1 MVQKNSIFE
10 HFSHSEYVNNCYRDP
25 EDIEI
30 KGGGGEG
37 GGGLGI
43 KWVHPF
49 RPITVFQIESSHLT
63 CTAHP
68 MTGFFMKWKNELRLL
83 KTFI

>member
-10 HFSHSEYVNNCYRDP
+10 HFSHSEYVNNCYRDT
-25 EDIEI
+25 EDIKI
-30 KGGGGEG
+30 KGE

-43 KWVHPF
+43 KWVDPF
-49 RPITVFQIESSHLT
+49 RPITVFQIENSHLT

>member
-10 HFSHSEYVNNCYRDP
+10 HFSHSEYVNNCYREP

-30 KGGGGEG
+30 KGC
-37 GGGLGI
+37 LSI

-49 RPITVFQIESSHLT
+49 RPITVFYIENSHLT

-83 KTFI
+83 KTSI